1 MADVSCNLLP
11 TKMREFRTEWES
23 SGSIGAFDFGA
34 GLVSA
39 SNITTGVEI
48 QSGSLGTRPDSLALD
63 YQTSWAFGPIETGSI
78 VSGSISS
85 AWKIENSHSAA
96 TQTGS
101 VFLAREND
109 VGDNWRTGS
118 LLFIYTG
125 SAIKEIDLTFD
136 QSARP
141 VVCGDRDVVISGSVT
156 TSLVHLYRFV
166 TADNDFV
173 FSEVATGS
181 SPRVILDDPI
191 DLTDSDVLLFYVK
204 SLTSENAQGDFALSS
219 GSGVD
224 DVPSSSLC
232 SDAITM
238 SLTPYKVSLPAARE
252 RGFFTSKHG
261 TGVSIGITGSFN
273 TPVSAVG
280 ARIVDPDVDTNEII
294 AFNAAGSEVGR
305 KTFLGDGTTGVETK
319 DLQIVDV
326 GSAIIRSFTL
336 SPGATDYVGYDYI
349 LIATTASCAVQT
361 FSSQQVYFRQQ
372 RDNFAIERVVPLIE
386 ARFQELL
393 NIVIGQFTGSIGTLN
408 PEDAGLDGELFAS
421 QSVCQVGGFASGT
434 LSGSFQGLVL
444 PNVSATLPDTSFIS
458 RSTWSAGSG
467 TTNPGDFGLAV
478 DGASGRWTPGVA
490 QAVGQQFIINFL
502 STQSVGGLHIQHKND
517 EQPATFDI
525 FTATASGSFVI
536 QAFSVSGTN
545 PGISDAIGQ
554 THLFTESVDA
564 VFLQLALRST
574 NPASSQWGI
583 EEIDVFNQTS
593 SLIFSGTLTGSHFG
607 KIDGF
612 VSGCMTG
619 TVTHSGDLIGSVTAS
634 STSQS
639 LVDGDDFLF
648 ELFLE
653 DAVKLNDNRVA
664 LYVSRRNIDSGSNDF
679 GEYRANKFETILF
692 PQRVV
697 EDQWSASVDFLTGSL
712 RPTIQHTA
720 FDKDSFVSHSLA
732 IQLDTSSLTS
742 FVIEHVVF
750 DKDAFVSHSLAILA
764 ETSSLDVV
772 VIAHTVFDKDSFV
785 SHSIAIQADT
795 SSLDVVVIT
804 HTVFDKDSFVS
815 HSMAITSG
823 SFEVA

>member
-23 SGSIGAFDFGA
+23 SGSIAAFDFGL
-34 GLVSA
+34 GLVTA
-39 SNITTGVEI
+39 SNITTDVDVR
-48 QSGSLGTRPDSLALD
+48 SGSLETRPDGLALD

-85 AWKIENSHSAA
+85 AWKVENSHSAA

-109 VGDNWRTGS
+109 AGDNWRTGS

-166 TADNDFV
+166 IGDGDFV

-191 DLTDSDVLLFYVK
+191 DTTDSDILLFYVK
-204 SLTSENAQGDFALSS
+204 SLTSENAQQTYALSS
-219 GSGVD
+219 GSGID
-224 DVPSSSLC
+224 DTPSSSLC

-238 SLTPYKVSLPAARE
+238 SLTPYKVSIPATTE
-252 RGFFTSKHG
+252 RGFFTSRHG
-261 TGVSIGITGSFN
+261 IGVSVGITGSFN

-280 ARIVDPDVDTNEII
+280 AKIVDPDFDTNEII
-294 AFNAAGSEVGR
+294 AFNAAGAEVGR
-305 KTFLGDGTTGVETK
+305 KTFLGDNTPGVETK

-326 GSAIIRSFTL
+326 GNAIIKSFTL
-336 SPGATDYVGYDYI
+336 SPGSGDYVAYDYI
-349 LIATTASCAVQT
+349 LIATTASCDART
-361 FSSQQVYFRQQ
+361 FSNQQIYFRQQ
-372 RDNFAIERVVPLIE
+372 RENYTVERVVPLIE

-393 NIVIGQFTGSIGTLN
+393 SIIVGQFTGSIGTLD
-408 PEDAGLDGELFAS
+408 PEDAGLDGTLFAS

-458 RSTWSAGSG
+458 RSTWLAGSG
-467 TTNPGDFGLAV
+467 TTNPGAFGSAI
-478 DGASGRWTPGVA
+478 DGVSGRWTPGVA
-490 QAVGQQFIINFL
+490 QAVGQQFIINFR
-502 STQSVGGLHIQHKND
+502 STQSLGGLHIQHKND

-525 FTATASGSFVI
+525 FTATASGSFVT

-554 THLFTESVDA
+554 THLFTESVDV

-574 NPASSQWGI
+574 NPVSTQWGI

-593 SLIFSGTLTGSHFG
+593 SLVFPGTLTGSHFG
-607 KIDGF
+607 RIDGF

-619 TVTHSGDLIGSVTAS
+619 TVTHSGDLVGSVTAS

-639 LVDGDDFLF
+639 LVDGDNFLY

-653 DAVKLNDNRVA
+653 DTVKLNDNRVA
-664 LYVSRRNIDSGSNDF
+664 LYVSRRNIDSGSSDF
-679 GEYRANKFETILF
+679 GEYRVNKFETILF

-712 RPTIQHTA
+712 KPIIQHSV
-720 FDKDSFVSHSLA
+720 FDKDSFVSHSMA
-732 IQLDTSSLTS
+732 MQFGTSSLTS
-742 FVIEHVVF
+742 FVIDHVVF
-750 DKDAFVSHSLAILA
+750 DKDSFVSHSMAILAETSSLDIVVIAHSVFDKDSFVSHSMAILA

-772 VIAHTVFDKDSFV
+772 I
-785 SHSIAIQADT
+785 
-795 SSLDVVVIT
+795 IT
-804 HTVFDKDSFVS
+804 HMVFDKDSFVS